1 MNAFEE
7 RGNFLLKRSRTRRL
21 FAAPGKLCRFF
32 CECSDLREEFEIRL
46 KCSRMI
52 SGKAVQLEQVT
63 QPERRASKNLARFV
77 QRAQRKWISPAFV
90 RMAQR
95 GEFVVTRENH

>member
-21 FAAPGKLCRFF
+21 FGSAGKRRRFF
-32 CECSDLREEFEIRL
+32 CECSDLREEFEVRF

-63 QPERRASKNLARFV
+63 QSESRRSENSAGFV
-77 QRAQRKWISPAFV
+77 QRAQRKRIAPAFI
-90 RMAQR
+90 RMAER
-95 GEFVVTRENH
+95 GEFVILRENR